1 MLSKIS
7 KTQYIVDTIE
17 LLKAEFKDN
26 PDFIISFDKIKDTV
40 CHTAPEIISQR
51 WQKIYLFCLTYC
63 NDNKNPA
70 HVNAYKIYHE
80 RLKEYSTIFN

>member
-17 LLKAEFKDN
+17 LLKAEFKD
-26 PDFIISFDKIKDTV
+26 
-40 CHTAPEIISQR
+40 
-51 WQKIYLFCLTYC
+51 C

-80 RLKEYSTIFN
+80 RLKEYATIFN

>member
-51 WQKIYLFCLTYC
+51 
-63 NDNKNPA
+63 
-70 HVNAYKIYHE
+70 
-80 RLKEYSTIFN
+80 